1 MVVMMHEF
9 YTITMR
15 DRYKFSRILAMVASV
30 TLFVLIFLVC
40 AYDLP
45 ARYVSIAILPLMVV
59 MVNSLYVK
67 DKTDFGKFS
76 DIYTG
81 LLYIAIPLA
90 LSNLV
95 VFFDQKF
102 NGIVLLCFFIII
114 WSSDIGGFVFGCSLG
129 KKFDKKLFPAISPK
143 KTWVGFWGGMLC
155 SVISAIVIKSVAIP
169 QIPLVHAVLLAII
182 MDVAGVYGD
191 LFESQWKRYYDVKD
205 SGTIIP
211 GHGGMLDRFD
221 STLFAMPVGAL
232 YLLLMHI
239 I

>member
-1 MVVMMHEF
+1 
-9 YTITMR
+9 
-15 DRYKFSRILAMVASV
+15 
-30 TLFVLIFLVC
+30 
-40 AYDLP
+40 
-45 ARYVSIAILPLMVV
+45 
-59 MVNSLYVK
+59 
-67 DKTDFGKFS
+67 
-76 DIYTG
+76 
-81 LLYIAIPLA
+81 
-90 LSNLV
+90 
-95 VFFDQKF
+95 
-102 NGIVLLCFFIII
+102 
-114 WSSDIGGFVFGCSLG
+114 
-129 KKFDKKLFPAISPK
+129 
-143 KTWVGFWGGMLC
+143 MLC

-169 QIPLVHAVLLAII
+169 QIPLVHAVVLAII